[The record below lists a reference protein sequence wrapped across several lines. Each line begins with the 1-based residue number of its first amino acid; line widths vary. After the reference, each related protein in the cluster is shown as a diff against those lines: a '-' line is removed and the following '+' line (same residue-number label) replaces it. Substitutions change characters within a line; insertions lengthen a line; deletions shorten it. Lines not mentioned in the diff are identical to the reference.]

1 MYNFKKK
8 NCNSEKNHIVWYEI
22 TLWDIMSHLQEKSK
36 IQKKKFN
43 FILGDIMMQLWE
55 IMLKLSD
62 IKSQFW
68 DTV

>member
-1 MYNFKKK
+1 MRYNVAFARKVE
-8 NCNSEKNHIVWYEI
+8 N
-22 TLWDIMSHLQEKSK
+22 T
-36 IQKKKFN
+36 KKKFN